1 MLNIYIY
8 IYIYVYIYIS
18 IYIYVYIYI
27 FFFLPQ
33 KCPKGVYDLMLL
45 CWKKN
50 RGERPTFPDITRV
63 IDGWIRSPETVDD
76 LVDFSSG
83 LAEWLQS
90 IKMKKYAAEFAAG
103 GYENPVQLFHLTDT
117 DLKGMGITLIGHRN
131 KILKSIQAL
140 QAEMNRNGFERE
152 DSMDV

>member
-1 MLNIYIY
+1 M
-8 IYIYVYIYIS
+8 
-18 IYIYVYIYI
+18 
-27 FFFLPQ
+27 FFGTKPVFLYKYFSFLPQ
-33 KCPKGVYDLMLL
+33 KCPKGVYNLMSL

-76 LVDFSSG
+76 LVDFSSS
-83 LAEWLQS
+83 LVEWLQS
-90 IKMKKYAAEFAAG
+90 IKMKKYAAVFSAG

-140 QAEMNRNGFERE
+140 QAEMNGNGFERE